1 MEDVGT
7 QTQAT
12 KGHKKTG
19 SQNLQGQAATAALFA
34 TNADKRSKAAKSPL
48 DADGKLSSA
57 GAATSLKYAQPQ
69 DLPWFPTVGITDP
82 DSSAGAAAS
91 LANTNQKSFEYW
103 KPEYS
108 EPANKSAHLAWDY
121 KAAPLWHPEMSA
133 AGSKAATLAAKQGG
147 DVNIWRPE
155 ATAEGNSAAGQAMRM
170 KNLSPAV
177 DYGYTEDGHRRAL
190 MAAAGAMSGRNRSGS
205 SPVVTGT
212 YPDRAN
218 SAANALNAAT
228 VANRP
233 STKNKSRGGSTDIPG
248 LSEADATRIHDAAIT
263 NLGREMYTSHPPVAP
278 EVEEKNRQAG
288 IRAAAISMAKQM
300 YAVQQKAIEN
310 AAAVPKSDGHYAANS
325 AHGRKLSFSSSTDE
339 SVREHPQYAN
349 LEEAARKLAAE
360 RLAKIGDPNAANIA
374 YRDYYGANAPVQSRL
389 SIRGRMRRRASSD
402 GQLTDSDELRSQT
415 IRSQMSIFNNNLAQ
429 IDAKKRQTDR
439 DALMAAAQR
448 NVAQRMHGIDE
459 KVFAETG
466 KVSPAMMAEWETK
479 ARAKA
484 EADSSARMV
493 NHGKVSIGGG
503 KFMDQSEVDA
513 IAKARVQPTLDE
525 ITENAEARRARDEQ
539 IRLAAEERK
548 ILAEEQTRNERE
560 REARTKDEWRRFKG
574 MILKSSLLTCTN
586 IFPEEE
592 KLEERTRKEQEKAR
606 KLEEKRLKD
615 EEKRKSRAGPVGAAL
630 VSAEKTKATQA
641 EASAPV
647 LDPIPTV
654 APFNTEEIS
663 APAPTDSTPTTE
675 EAIVPETKGEAVST
689 TTKEPMPEAGRE
701 LSSEVVEEPVST
713 ATEEIEP
720 TATATE
726 GIASVPTTTEETEAT
741 AREEIIPKNVD
752 NDRAAA
758 IAARVFAAPLV
769 NSSED
774 IVIPSVSTDDSATAP
789 LESTER
795 SVTEPV
801 TSSASDP
808 AQKEPAVVPFLPTVT
823 ATASGPQTVPA
834 SPKPDGGPKLSSWLK
849 SKFSRNG
856 KAAKTSDEPA
866 QAISQPPTSKATLTK
881 SNPTL
886 GPEAPSYLGG
896 SVGGATLAP
905 QESTTSTSHPTR
917 SRSTSISSLS
927 SDMPTAE
934 VDHSGTEVQEP
945 IRGRTR
951 SNELRK
957 ESTAESNEGSTPEE
971 FEEARDQFDS
981 DKLPLPSFPAGQ
993 ARPAES
999 PVRDS
1004 RFVENL

>member
-7 QTQAT
+7 QTQAV
-12 KGHKKTG
+12 KGHQKTG
-19 SQNLQGQAATAALFA
+19 SQNLQGQAATAALYA
-34 TNADKRSKAAKSPL
+34 TNADKKSRAAKSPL

-69 DLPWFPTVGITDP
+69 DLPWFPTVGISDP

-103 KPEYS
+103 KPDYS

-133 AGSKAATLAAKQGG
+133 AGSKAATLAAKHGG

-170 KNLSPAV
+170 KNLSPAI
-177 DYGYTEDGHRRAL
+177 DYGYTADGHRKAL
-190 MAAAGAMSGRNRSGS
+190 MAATGAMSGRNRSGS

-233 STKNKSRGGSTDIPG
+233 STKNKSRGGPTDLPG

-263 NLGREMYTSHPPVAP
+263 NLGREMYTSHPPVTP

-325 AHGRKLSFSSSTDE
+325 AHGRKSSFSSSTDE

-374 YRDYYGANAPVQSRL
+374 YRDYYGANTPVQSRL

-402 GQLTDSDELRSQT
+402 GQLPDSDALRSQA

-429 IDAKKRQTDR
+429 VDAKKRQTDR
-439 DALMAAAQR
+439 DSLMAVAQR

-484 EADSSARMV
+484 EADSTARMV

-513 IAKARVQPTLDE
+513 IARARVQPTLDE
-525 ITENAEARRARDEQ
+525 ITENAEARRARDEE

-548 ILAEEQTRNERE
+548 RLAEEQTRNERE
-560 REARTKDEWRRFKG
+560 RDAKTKDEWRRFK
-574 MILKSSLLTCTN
+574 
-586 IFPEEE
+586 EEE
-592 KLEERTRKEQEKAR
+592 KRNERSRKEQEKTR

-615 EEKRKSRAGPVGAAL
+615 EEKRKSRAGPVGAAI
-630 VSAEKTKATQA
+630 VTAEKTKTTP
-641 EASAPV
+641 EDASAPV

-654 APFNTEEIS
+654 APFDAEEIS
-663 APAPTDSTPTTE
+663 TPTPTEPIPKTE
-675 EAIVPETKGEAVST
+675 EAVVPETKDDASVLT
-689 TTKEPMPEAGRE
+689 TTQEVVPEAERE
-701 LSSEVVEEPVST
+701 LPSVVAEEPIPT
-713 ATEEIEP
+713 ASEEIESRP
-720 TATATE
+720 
-726 GIASVPTTTEETEAT
+726 ITTEETEAIT
-741 AREEIIPKNVD
+741 TEEIIPENVD
-752 NDRAAA
+752 SDEAAA
-758 IAARVFAAPLV
+758 IAARVFAAPV
-769 NSSED
+769 VTSSED
-774 IVIPSVSTDDSATAP
+774 IVVPPVVADDSATAP

-795 SVTEPV
+795 STAAVV
-801 TSSASDP
+801 TSSAMAP
-808 AQKEPAVVPFLPTVT
+808 AQKESAAVPFVPTVT
-823 ATASGPQTVPA
+823 STVSSPQVAPT
-834 SPKPDGGPKLSSWLK
+834 SPKSDGGPKLTSWLK
-849 SKFSRNG
+849 NKFSRNV
-856 KAAKTSDEPA
+856 KPAKTSEEPA
-866 QAISQPPTSKATLTK
+866 QTIQPTTGTPV
-881 SNPTL
+881 L
-886 GPEAPSYLGG
+886 GPEAVSYLGS
-896 SVGGATLAP
+896 SVGGEALAP
-905 QESTTSTSHPTR
+905 QASTTSASHPTR

-927 SDMPTAE
+927 SDIPTATNA
-934 VDHSGTEVQEP
+934 HSGTEVDEP
-945 IRGRTR
+945 MRGRTR
-951 SNELRK
+951 NELRK
-957 ESTAESNEGSTPEE
+957 EDTADSNEGSTPEE
-971 FEEARDQFDS
+971 FEEARDQFDG

-993 ARPAES
+993 GRPAES

-1004 RFVENL
+1004 KFVENL

>member
-7 QTQAT
+7 QTQAV
-12 KGHKKTG
+12 KGHQKTA
-19 SQNLQGQAATAALFA
+19 SQNLQGQAATAALYA
-34 TNADKRSKAAKSPL
+34 TNADKRAKAAKSPL

-69 DLPWFPTVGITDP
+69 DLPWFPTVGISDP

-103 KPEYS
+103 KPDYS

-121 KAAPLWHPEMSA
+121 KAAPLWQPEMSA
-133 AGSKAATLAAKQGG
+133 TGSKAAMLAAKHGG

-155 ATAEGNSAAGQAMRM
+155 ATAEGTSAAGQAMRM

-177 DYGYTEDGHRRAL
+177 DYGYTADGHRKAL
-190 MAAAGAMSGRNRSGS
+190 MAATDAMSGRNRSGS

-233 STKNKSRGGSTDIPG
+233 STKNKSRGGSADLPG

-278 EVEEKNRQAG
+278 EVEETNRQAG

-325 AHGRKLSFSSSTDE
+325 AHGRKSSFSSSIDE
-339 SVREHPQYAN
+339 SVREYPQYAN

-402 GQLTDSDELRSQT
+402 GQLPDSDALRSQA

-429 IDAKKRQTDR
+429 VDAKKRQTDR
-439 DALMAAAQR
+439 DSLMAAAQR

-484 EADSSARMV
+484 EADSTARMV

-503 KFMDQSEVDA
+503 RFMDQSEVDA

-548 ILAEEQTRNERE
+548 RLAEEQNRNEKE
-560 REARTKDEWRRFKG
+560 RAANTKDEWRRFK
-574 MILKSSLLTCTN
+574 
-586 IFPEEE
+586 EEE
-592 KLEERTRKEQEKAR
+592 KRSERARKEQEKTS
-606 KLEEKRLKD
+606 KMEEKRLKD
-615 EEKRKSRAGPVGAAL
+615 EEKRKSKAGPVGAAI
-630 VSAEKTKATQA
+630 VSAEKIKTTPDDG
-641 EASAPV
+641 SAPV

-654 APFNTEEIS
+654 APINTDEIS
-663 APAPTDSTPTTE
+663 APAPTEPMPMTE
-675 EAIVPETKGEAVST
+675 EAITPETRDDVVIPTATQEVVPGAE
-689 TTKEPMPEAGRE
+689 RE
-701 LSSEVVEEPVST
+701 LPSEVAEEPISIAT
-713 ATEEIEP
+713 EETEPIPTASEETESRPMTTEETKAIATEEI
-720 TATATE
+720 
-726 GIASVPTTTEETEAT
+726 
-741 AREEIIPKNVD
+741 IPENVD
-752 NDRAAA
+752 NDEAAA

-769 NSSED
+769 TSSDD
-774 IVIPSVSTDDSATAP
+774 IVIPPVVSDDSASAP
-789 LESTER
+789 LED
-795 SVTEPV
+795 TEPSTAAAV
-801 TSSASDP
+801 TSLTSVP
-808 AQKEPAVVPFLPTVT
+808 AQKEPAVVPTVPTVT
-823 ATASGPQTVPA
+823 STASGPQIAPT
-834 SPKPDGGPKLSSWLK
+834 SPESDGGPKLSSWLK
-849 SKFSRNG
+849 SKFSRNSKPA
-856 KAAKTSDEPA
+856 KASEEPA
-866 QAISQPPTSKATLTK
+866 QAISQPSTG
-881 SNPTL
+881 NPVL
-886 GPEAPSYLGG
+886 GPEAPLYPGS
-896 SVGGATLAP
+896 SVGGATPAP
-905 QESTTSTSHPTR
+905 QELTTSASHPTR

-927 SDMPTAE
+927 SDLPTTTNAHSGAE
-934 VDHSGTEVQEP
+934 VDEP
-945 IRGRTR
+945 MRGRTR

-957 ESTAESNEGSTPEE
+957 EDTAESNEGSTPEE
-971 FEEARDQFDS
+971 FEEARDQFDG

-993 ARPAES
+993 GRPAES

-1004 RFVENL
+1004 KFVENL

>member
-1 MEDVGT
+1 M
-7 QTQAT
+7 
-12 KGHKKTG
+12 
-19 SQNLQGQAATAALFA
+19 
-34 TNADKRSKAAKSPL
+34 
-48 DADGKLSSA
+48 
-57 GAATSLKYAQPQ
+57 KYAQPQ
-69 DLPWFPTVGITDP
+69 DLPWFPTVGISDP

-103 KPEYS
+103 KPDYS

-133 AGSKAATLAAKQGG
+133 AGSKAATLAAKHGG

-170 KNLSPAV
+170 KNLSPAI
-177 DYGYTEDGHRRAL
+177 DYGYTADGHRKAL

-233 STKNKSRGGSTDIPG
+233 STKTKSRGGPTDLPG
-248 LSEADATRIHDAAIT
+248 LSEDDATRIHDAAIT
-263 NLGREMYTSHPPVAP
+263 NLGREMYTSNPPVAP
-278 EVEEKNRQAG
+278 EIEEKNRQAG

-325 AHGRKLSFSSSTDE
+325 AHRRQSSFSSSTDE
-339 SVREHPQYAN
+339 SVREYPKYAN

-374 YRDYYGANAPVQSRL
+374 YRDYYGANTPVQSRL

-402 GQLTDSDELRSQT
+402 GQLPDSDALRSQA

-429 IDAKKRQTDR
+429 VDAKKRQTDR
-439 DALMAAAQR
+439 DSLMAVAQR

-466 KVSPAMMAEWETK
+466 KVSPAMMADWETK

-484 EADSSARMV
+484 EADSTARMV

-513 IAKARVQPTLDE
+513 IARARVQPTLDE
-525 ITENAEARRARDEQ
+525 ITENAEARRARDEE

-548 ILAEEQTRNERE
+548 RAAEEQTRNERE
-560 REARTKDEWRRFKG
+560 RDAKTKDEWRRFKG
-574 MILKSSLLTCTN
+574 LNVKLSMSNYTN
-586 IFPEEE
+586 DCLEEE
-592 KLEERTRKEQEKAR
+592 KRNERSRKEQEKTR

-615 EEKRKSRAGPVGAAL
+615 EEKRKSKAGPVGAAI
-630 VSAEKTKATQA
+630 VSAEKINTTPDVV
-641 EASAPV
+641 SAPV

-654 APFNTEEIS
+654 EPFDAEEIS
-663 APAPTDSTPTTE
+663 APAPNEPISKTE
-675 EAIVPETKGEAVST
+675 EAVVPESKDDVLVPTDTQEVVPEADRESPLVVAE
-689 TTKEPMPEAGRE
+689 EPM
-701 LSSEVVEEPVST
+701 ST
-713 ATEEIEP
+713 ATKESEPTPSASEEIGSRP
-720 TATATE
+720 
-726 GIASVPTTTEETEAT
+726 ITTEETEAIT
-741 AREEIIPKNVD
+741 TEEIIPENVD
-752 NDRAAA
+752 DEEAAA
-758 IAARVFAAPLV
+758 IAARVFAAPVV

-774 IVIPSVSTDDSATAP
+774 IVVPPVVADDSATAP

-795 SVTEPV
+795 NTTATVP
-801 TSSASDP
+801 SSTLAP
-808 AQKEPAVVPFLPTVT
+808 AQKEPAAVAFVPTVT
-823 ATASGPQTVPA
+823 STVSSPQVAPT
-834 SPKPDGGPKLSSWLK
+834 SPKSDGGPKLTSWLK
-849 SKFSRNG
+849 NKFSRNV
-856 KAAKTSDEPA
+856 KPVKTSEEPV
-866 QAISQPPTSKATLTK
+866 QPIQPTTGT
-881 SNPTL
+881 PVL
-886 GPEAPSYLGG
+886 GPEAISYLGS
-896 SVGGATLAP
+896 SVGGEALAP
-905 QESTTSTSHPTR
+905 QESTTSASHPPR

-927 SDMPTAE
+927 SDIPTATNTHSATE
-934 VDHSGTEVQEP
+934 VDEP
-945 IRGRTR
+945 MRGRTR
-951 SNELRK
+951 NELHK
-957 ESTAESNEGSTPEE
+957 ENTAESNEASTPEE
-971 FEEARDQFDS
+971 FEEARDQFDGN
-981 DKLPLPSFPAGQ
+981 KLPLPSFPAGQ
-993 ARPAES
+993 GRPAES